1 MSAER
6 RRVAGSKRASKMGL
20 FKLGVKATR
29 ALGPCYAPPPL
40 LRSLHIT
47 ATAAATATTA
57 LWLICTYL
65 GIKHI
70 LVVVHEDIG
79 MVDEMTSE
87 KVRAPSFASSEVF
100 EVLEVVN
107 ASRNL
112 GVTACRL
119 VLLEEGAE
127 FNMPAIGV
135 C

>member
-1 MSAER
+1 M
-6 RRVAGSKRASKMGL
+6 
-20 FKLGVKATR
+20 
-29 ALGPCYAPPPL
+29 
-40 LRSLHIT
+40 
-47 ATAAATATTA
+47 
-57 LWLICTYL
+57 
-65 GIKHI
+65 
-70 LVVVHEDIG
+70 VVVHEDIG